1 MNSVKIGDVEIIA
14 VSDGY
19 GDMDPLEI
27 FVDSNSDDW
36 TFYTELIDGEGHI
49 HPRFGTTI
57 IRTPDKTV
65 LVDTGLQGPEGTL
78 IKELEEC
85 GILPFQ
91 VDIVLMTHLHPDH
104 VGWNISQG
112 KPTFDKAMYY
122 APKLDWDYWTKPEV
136 LQNAD
141 HVNDQVIPLMAD
153 GRLQLMDKDFQ
164 VTPEISTLYSPGHTP
179 GHTSFLIKSNEESL
193 VVLGDVAHTPAQAH
207 HTDWNPVFD
216 VDGNLSRKTRN
227 ELVTE
232 FEEKGFLI
240 SAGHFPYPGLGK
252 FVRVNGRRTWT
263 QV

>member
-1 MNSVKIGDVEIIA
+1 
-14 VSDGY
+14 
-19 GDMDPLEI
+19 
-27 FVDSNSDDW
+27 
-36 TFYTELIDGEGHI
+36 
-49 HPRFGTTI
+49 
-57 IRTPDKTV
+57 
-65 LVDTGLQGPEGTL
+65 
-78 IKELEEC
+78 
-85 GILPFQ
+85 
-91 VDIVLMTHLHPDH
+91 
-104 VGWNISQG
+104 
-112 KPTFDKAMYY
+112 
-122 APKLDWDYWTKPEV
+122 
-136 LQNAD
+136 
-141 HVNDQVIPLMAD
+141 
-153 GRLQLMDKDFQ
+153 MDKEFQ